1 MYNSEDK
8 PLFSHGNQKIAKSSP
23 DCQQKEVVFFVTI
36 DEKLQ
41 QLRDE
46 LKAHPERRDSII
58 AAAKVL
64 EIGKKFPIYKEH
76 YHKEK
81 PWTPPTLANMVR
93 EALK

>member
-1 MYNSEDK
+1 M
-8 PLFSHGNQKIAKSSP
+8 
-23 DCQQKEVVFFVTI
+23 TI

-46 LKAHPERRDSII
+46 LKAHPERRNSII

-64 EIGKKFPIYKEH
+64 EIGKKFPLYKDY

-81 PWTPPTLANMVR
+81 PWVPPTLANKVK
-93 EALK
+93 EALF